1 MQNPETQEIR
11 LENTAVEKYFVT
23 RRLPSLATISHS
35 TEDEHVRTKLSNMSF
50 KDHHPLLKR
59 VIDPSEQYQQ
69 RRHSIASVIEPEY
82 LNNGVI
88 HTPSSA
94 PSTPPHY
101 QYQSS
106 SCYFL
111 PEDAAR
117 RNSLMARQDS
127 GHRITELILNEE
139 ENNGRRRASTSSIS
153 SSSSSLHDTNL
164 KGRYARS
171 PELRTSHKLAER
183 RRRQEMKDLFDE
195 LQKTLPVDK
204 SLKTSRWEVLNKSI
218 DYIGTLHRRIY
229 AKENELAQLK
239 EEVQQL
245 KRKHYIA

>member
-1 MQNPETQEIR
+1 
-11 LENTAVEKYFVT
+11 
-23 RRLPSLATISHS
+23 
-35 TEDEHVRTKLSNMSF
+35 MSF